1 MTKNEVYKIMKI
13 SKNRFIQSFGIIVV
27 LLGIIRCTF
36 PNIVKTH
43 LGASKSNSS
52 YNKSIE
58 SADKSIEKTEEFS
71 QKIPV
76 ASKFFNKDG
85 SLVKN
90 KIYFGEMTFFDGS
103 GFDRIEPIEWDYKLG
118 SWINLPQKTQ

>member
-43 LGASKSNSS
+43 LGASKSNNS

-71 QKIPV
+71 ENAGLKQYFLKCRL
-76 ASKFFNKDG
+76 NK
-85 SLVKN
+85 L
-90 KIYFGEMTFFDGS
+90 
-103 GFDRIEPIEWDYKLG
+103 
-118 SWINLPQKTQ
+118 